1 MKKSL
6 FLAALCL
13 GIFIE
18 SQAQVSFSPGLRG
31 GANFSKITQTE
42 SSFKADFYMGAF
54 GALKLGRVYTLQP
67 EIAYSNQG
75 GNNIW
80 IHEYDYS
87 QGETFSERKSVT
99 ISYVSVSVINKF
111 NFTDKVNFHLG
122 PVFDIEAGRSFYI
135 NAPIDIAF
143 TAGLGY
149 LITNNLAVEG
159 RIKKGIVDVLDSY
172 YHHNNHSNSHFWGSY
187 NTNFL
192 FQLGLSYTFDI
203 QKTNSN

>member
-1 MKKSL
+1 MKKFL
-6 FLAALCL
+6 FIAALCL
-13 GIFIE
+13 GTLIE

-42 SSFKADFYMGAF
+42 STFKTDFYVGAF
-54 GALKLGRVYTLQP
+54 GALRLGRVYTLQP

-75 GNNIW
+75 GGDMW
-80 IHEYDYS
+80 LYEDDYYYG
-87 QGETFSERKSVT
+87 GERTSKKQSVT
-99 ISYVSVSVINKF
+99 ISYVSVGLINKF

-122 PVFDIEAGRSFYI
+122 PVFDIEAGRNYYTYT
-135 NAPIDIAF
+135 PVDIAF

-149 LITNNLAVEG
+149 NITSSLALEG
-159 RIKKGIVDVLDSY
+159 RIKKGIVDVFDSY
-172 YHHNNHSNSHFWGSY
+172 YYHSNSSNVGSY

-203 QKTNSN
+203 QKPNSN

>member
-6 FLAALCL
+6 YIAALCFL
-13 GIFIE
+13 VFIE
-18 SQAQVSFSPGLRG
+18 SQAQVSFNPGLRG

-42 SSFKADFYMGAF
+42 SSFKTDFYVGAY
-54 GALKLGRVYTLQP
+54 GALRLGRLYTLQP

-75 GNNIW
+75 GGDMW
-80 IHEYDYS
+80 LYEDHYYYGHEPS
-87 QGETFSERKSVT
+87 LTKKSVT
-99 ISYVSVSVINKF
+99 ISYVSISVINKF

-122 PVFDIEAGRSFYI
+122 PVFDIEAGNNDYTYT
-135 NAPIDIAF
+135 PVDIAF

-149 LITNNLAVEG
+149 NITNNLALEG
-159 RIKKGIVDVLDSY
+159 RIKKGIVDVFDSY
-172 YHHNNHSNSHFWGSY
+172 YHHSNSHNMGSY

-203 QKTNSN
+203 QNSNSN